1 MGNIFGNIALEAAYK
16 NGDEWVNELIT
27 YLEGNI
33 AFIRKFI
40 NNQLPMLTLIE
51 PEATFLL
58 WIDFRGSGF
67 SDSEVRNLLV
77 NKARLGLSNGI
88 LFGKDGEG
96 FQRINIGCPRSILE
110 NAMNRMYNALTDAPI

>member
-16 NGDEWVNELIT
+16 NGDEWINELIT

-33 AFIRKFI
+33 TFIRKFI

-67 SDSEVRNLLV
+67 SDSEVRDLLV